1 MALKWEKI
9 IRHLRAS
16 PSPSMIGDEELTIEY
31 IQYAI
36 AVEQNLRILEAGLH
50 VSDDANE
57 IAMSALM
64 KACEFYQANWCGFIS
79 VDLDLGLWTPVIWYS
94 TDEADTTDQYIEPY
108 ESADFLPRWIKALKE
123 DRPMVVDDIETIK
136 DTFPQE
142 YELYR
147 RLFVDSILA
156 VPIRPRPFGFLLVRN
171 PRRYINRPNLLQ
183 LLGVVILQQINTMA
197 VDDGRSMTFSPEDI
211 QDDKDILI
219 HLFGDLTIYTSHG
232 MLTEEKINSPL
243 ITILLGYLLTAE
255 QKYHRS
261 IELARVVYPD
271 TIADKQN
278 PTKNLSTLIHRL
290 NELFGK
296 ISDIAL
302 IPPNGLGYTLNSELH
317 IITDLDQFEALWIQA
332 QNEASIIRKV
342 ECLKKAFSLYK
353 GNVLASISDQIWVTP
368 LNAHYRI
375 LYHSVVNELL
385 KTLLYV
391 EDYTDVIKYATDSL
405 RLAPDNKEAY
415 YWMALA
421 LDERGLQEMLKQQ
434 FLNMKKTFEEDEYEE
449 FMLRFQEEHN
459 KRNNIAPGKESIF
472 SKFINKGENKKWQTK

>member
-1 MALKWEKI
+1 
-9 IRHLRAS
+9 
-16 PSPSMIGDEELTIEY
+16 
-31 IQYAI
+31 
-36 AVEQNLRILEAGLH
+36 
-50 VSDDANE
+50 
-57 IAMSALM
+57 
-64 KACEFYQANWCGFIS
+64 
-79 VDLDLGLWTPVIWYS
+79 
-94 TDEADTTDQYIEPY
+94 
-108 ESADFLPRWIKALKE
+108 
-123 DRPMVVDDIETIK
+123 
-136 DTFPQE
+136 
-142 YELYR
+142 
-147 RLFVDSILA
+147 
-156 VPIRPRPFGFLLVRN
+156 
-171 PRRYINRPNLLQ
+171 
-183 LLGVVILQQINTMA
+183 
-197 VDDGRSMTFSPEDI
+197 
-211 QDDKDILI
+211 
-219 HLFGDLTIYTSHG
+219 

-317 IITDLDQFEALWIQA
+317 IITDLDQFESLWIQA
-332 QNEASIIRKV
+332 QNEVSIIRKV